1 MIKKIIL
8 VFSLVFSFKAMAQE
22 GTASP
27 YSYYGV
33 GSVKFKGTIEN
44 RSMGGLSIYN
54 DSIHV
59 NLKNPSGYTGNNI
72 KYYND
77 ESRPVKFS
85 MGGTYTDLQLESTT
99 ENDNA
104 STATFDYLAL
114 VLPLGKFGAGF
125 GIIPYSSV
133 GYKLESKVNNNLD
146 YRFTGEGGLNKVF
159 FGLAYQFTKS
169 LSIGVDAS
177 YNFGNTRDYALK
189 FTYDEFGEYTQF
201 LTEEF
206 NRSDL
211 SGMSYNF
218 GINYKTYVTDKF
230 ELVLAA
236 TYAPEVSLNSE
247 NIRTFSAV
255 TYNPFTETT
264 VSVDTEEVNLESRG
278 LAESSV
284 NLPSK
289 YSFGAGI
296 GQPRIWFL
304 GAEFTQVN
312 TNDFNNPLIN
322 IGNSKFVN
330 SETWSIGGF
339 IVPDYNSFSKYW
351 KRIVYR
357 AGFRYSDVGL
367 NINNQNI
374 NEFGINFGVGLPLG
388 GTFSNAN
395 IGFEFGERGTT
406 TADLIKEKY
415 FNIHLSLSLNS
426 RWFQK
431 RKYN

>member
-8 VFSLVFSFKAMAQE
+8 VFSLVFSFKAFAQE

-99 ENDNA
+99 EKDNA

-133 GYKLESKVNNNLD
+133 GYKLESNVNDNLD

-169 LSIGVDAS
+169 LSLGVDAS

-247 NIRTFSAV
+247 NIRTFSTV

-330 SETWSIGGF
+330 AETWSIGGF

-357 AGFRYSDVGL
+357 AGLRYSDVGL

>member
-8 VFSLVFSFKAMAQE
+8 VFSLVFSFKALAQE

-33 GSVKFKGTIEN
+33 GSEKFKGTIEN

-99 ENDNA
+99 EKDNA

-133 GYKLESKVNNNLD
+133 GFKLESKVNDNLD

-169 LSIGVDAS
+169 LSLGVDAS

-247 NIRTFSAV
+247 NIRTFSTV

-330 SETWSIGGF
+330 TETWSIGGF

-357 AGFRYSDVGL
+357 AGLRYSDVGL

-374 NEFGINFGVGLPLG
+374 KEFGINFGVGLPLG

>member
-8 VFSLVFSFKAMAQE
+8 VFSLVFSFKALAQE

-247 NIRTFSAV
+247 NIRTFSTV

-395 IGFEFGERGTT
+395 VGFEFGERGTT

>member
-8 VFSLVFSFKAMAQE
+8 VFSLVFSFKAFAQE

-99 ENDNA
+99 EKDNA

-133 GYKLESKVNNNLD
+133 GYKLESNVNDNLD

-247 NIRTFSAV
+247 NIRTFSTV

-330 SETWSIGGF
+330 AETWSIGGF

-357 AGFRYSDVGL
+357 AGLRYSDVGL

>member
-8 VFSLVFSFKAMAQE
+8 VFSLVFSFKALAQE

-33 GSVKFKGTIEN
+33 GSIKFKGTIEN

-99 ENDNA
+99 EKDNA

-114 VLPLGKFGAGF
+114 VLPLRKFGAGF

-133 GYKLESKVNNNLD
+133 GYKLESKVNDNLD

-247 NIRTFSAV
+247 NIRTFSTV

-330 SETWSIGGF
+330 AETWSIGGF

-357 AGFRYSDVGL
+357 AGLRYSDVGL

>member
-8 VFSLVFSFKAMAQE
+8 VFSLVFSFKALAQE

-247 NIRTFSAV
+247 NIRTFSTV

-330 SETWSIGGF
+330 AETWSIGGF

-395 IGFEFGERGTT
+395 VGFEFGERGTT

>member
-8 VFSLVFSFKAMAQE
+8 VFSLVFSFKAFAQE

-72 KYYND
+72 KYYNA

-99 ENDNA
+99 EKDNA

-133 GYKLESKVNNNLD
+133 GYKLESKVNDNLD

-169 LSIGVDAS
+169 LSLGVDAS

-218 GINYKTYVTDKF
+218 GINYKTYITDKF

-247 NIRTFSAV
+247 NIRTFSTV

-304 GAEFTQVN
+304 GAEYTQVN

-330 SETWSIGGF
+330 AETWSIGGF

-357 AGFRYSDVGL
+357 AGLRYSDVGL